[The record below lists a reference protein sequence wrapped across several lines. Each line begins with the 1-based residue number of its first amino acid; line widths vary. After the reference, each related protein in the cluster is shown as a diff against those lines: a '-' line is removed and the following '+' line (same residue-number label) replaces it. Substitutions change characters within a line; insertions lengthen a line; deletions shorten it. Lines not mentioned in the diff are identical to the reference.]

1 MSDLVDEDEEYGT
14 YVPELEEDEREGGVD
29 ELELIVRQMEKHLRA
44 ATASAARIRDL
55 IEEL

>member
-1 MSDLVDEDEEYGT
+1 MNNRELDELD
-14 YVPELEEDEREGGVD
+14 ELEFDEDEREGGPD

-44 ATASAARIRDL
+44 ASASAARIRDL